1 MILKIERKRDNQR
14 WWLIDGIKRISSSL
28 RMKYETSEEQT
39 AVMAGGP
46 DAAFLDFK
54 GCNCAPPGKEDKLKE
69 GCSNCVDHSHYRVCR
84 LNCRMNDGS
93 DYSVVF
99 DTTVYIL
106 NDNGKTIEKIVANH
120 DKILAGGCK

>member
-1 MILKIERKRDNQR
+1 MILKIKRCRNDHG
-14 WWLIDGIKRISSSL
+14 WWLVDGVRRIGASL

-39 AVMAGGP
+39 AAMAGSP
-46 DAAFLDFK
+46 DVALLDFK
-54 GCNCAPPGKEDKLKE
+54 DCNCAPPYETGD
-69 GCSNCVDHSHYRVCR
+69 GCNFCVDHKHYRVCR

-106 NDNGKTIEKIVANH
+106 NDSGKTIEKIVANH
-120 DKILAGGCK
+120 EKILAGECE